1 VLPTPEELIAAG
13 VYDPEAPDADQRL
26 RHLRTIASRGGTLA
40 DLQAAHGRGNVARL
54 AAELLFLPTRP
65 RYAAADL
72 AERAGVEVEV
82 VHELRR
88 ACGLPAVADDDPRF
102 TDGDVRLVQTVEA
115 ATALFG
121 RPATVQL
128 LRVIATSMARVADAT
143 VTTFVTTIG
152 AASQADEDALLA
164 ANEGAMAL
172 FGGLLDVMDD
182 VLRHHLVH
190 LARLDIT
197 EAHAGHESREGAVGF
212 VDVVGSTSLAQRLP
226 LDEVGRAIGRF
237 ESVAADVVTEGGGR
251 VIKFVGDEVMFRSD
265 TVAGAGRVALR
276 LVERLGGDPVLPAL
290 RGGVAGGELLLRDGD
305 CFGPVV
311 NLAARAVKAAAPGAV
326 VVASLGSI
334 EAAPGLALTPLPAMV
349 LDGFDE
355 PVALAELRRP

>member
-1 VLPTPEELIAAG
+1 M
-13 VYDPEAPDADQRL
+13 
-26 RHLRTIASRGGTLA
+26 
-40 DLQAAHGRGNVARL
+40 QAAHRRGDIARL
-54 AAELLFLPTRP
+54 AAELLFLPAGT
-65 RYAAADL
+65 RYAAAEL
-72 AERAGVEVEV
+72 AERAGVDVTV

-102 TDGDVRLVQTVEA
+102 TDGDVRLVETFEA

-143 VTTFVTTIG
+143 VSTFVTTIG
-152 AASQADEDALLA
+152 AATQADEDALLA

-212 VDVVGSTSLAQRLP
+212 VDVVGSTSLAERLP

-251 VIKFVGDEVMFRSD
+251 VIKFVGDEVMFRTDS
-265 TVAGAGRVALR
+265 VAEAGHVALR
-276 LVERLGGDPVLPAL
+276 LVEQLGGDPVLPGV
-290 RGGVAGGELLLRDGD
+290 RGGLAGGELLIRDGD

-326 VVASLGSI
+326 VVASFGS
-334 EAAPGLALTPLPAMV
+334 P
-349 LDGFDE
+349 E
-355 PVALAELRRP
+355 PVAGMELVALPAVELAGFDQPVALTEVRRP